1 MEGKI
6 IQVMGPVVDV
16 QFDGYLPEIN
26 EAIDVVFEDGANRSR
41 LVLEVAA
48 HIGDSRVRTIA
59 MDMTEGLKRGQKVVS
74 TGGPIKVPVGEE
86 VLGRIFNVIGE
97 PVDDGAPVEAKEYWS
112 IHRSAPS
119 FEEQSTKTEM
129 FETGIKVID
138 LLAPYA
144 KGGKVGLFGGAGVG
158 KTVIIMELIHNVAFK
173 HSGYSV
179 FAGVGER
186 RLRATKLAGFDKIKA
201 VIINVD
207 ENKLRELALIE
218 NIQRD
223 NLNVIELA
231 YAYAQLLNEHKLTHD
246 ELAIKVSKSR
256 SSITNTIRLLTLSVH
271 VQQLLGSDKITAGHA
286 KVLIGLEKET
296 QNIVADSIIGQK
308 LSVRETE
315 KLVNELKNPPKEKE
329 PSKKEYKVDLKPL
342 ENIAQ
347 LLKKDKLKVKLDKN
361 FIKIEFANQE
371 QIEQILKYFQ
381 KS

>member
-1 MEGKI
+1 MALGRGLSELLGEVEVAYEKNSTKRKDN
-6 IQVMGPVVDV
+6 V
-16 QFDGYLPEIN
+16 LE
-26 EAIDVVFEDGANRSR
+26 IDVDKIVPNPNQPRKIFDEEKLSELSESIKNHG
-41 LVLEVAA
+41 LLQPVAVMLN
-48 HIGDSRVRTIA
+48 DDDTYTLIA
-59 MDMTEGLKRGQKVVS
+59 
-74 TGGPIKVPVGEE
+74 
-86 VLGRIFNVIGE
+86 
-97 PVDDGAPVEAKEYWS
+97 
-112 IHRSAPS
+112 
-119 FEEQSTKTEM
+119 
-129 FETGIKVID
+129 
-138 LLAPYA
+138 
-144 KGGKVGLFGGAGVG
+144 
-158 KTVIIMELIHNVAFK
+158 
-173 HSGYSV
+173 
-179 FAGVGER
+179 GER

-329 PSKKEYKVDLKPL
+329 TSKKEYNIDLKPL
-342 ENIAQ
+342 EGIAQ

-361 FIKIEFANQE
+361 FIKIEFTNQE